1 MTKIPAADAF
11 ESRKTMELTPFAFT
25 FADTALRNQ
34 KAGFELQFNLLQ
46 NALIGRHN
54 EKIEEITTTS
64 TTLARRID
72 DLSERQQSLLDS
84 IPALQEFRQGNLN
97 NAGALEKV
105 FDEITVLFETFNT
118 DATVDAAEVAAF
130 QAQRDLLADRME
142 RLYVFSHPDINDAQV
157 VKRLKEDIDSIR
169 ALEVT
174 AGALTDAGN
183 VAVSDALSALQTE
196 VSVAITVSQQ
206 TASTTLGV
214 EQRIQSQFATVES
227 ELIEL
232 TAEEKVRREE
242 EIAAAETDLGNL
254 LRAISISFEITSGLS
269 EALSSRLKPLTPPPG
284 SAVNIIS

>member
-174 AGALTDAGN
+174 AGRFRMPCLRCRRKSAWRLPCHSRRRARPLGWSSAFN
-183 VAVSDALSALQTE
+183 PSSPPSKVS
-196 VSVAITVSQQ
+196 
-206 TASTTLGV
+206 
-214 EQRIQSQFATVES
+214 
-227 ELIEL
+227 
-232 TAEEKVRREE
+232 
-242 EIAAAETDLGNL
+242 
-254 LRAISISFEITSGLS
+254 
-269 EALSSRLKPLTPPPG
+269 
-284 SAVNIIS
+284 